1 LLFLPDGNGVN
12 MRKLTAV
19 LVAARTAS
27 LPADGRNQAA
37 IEMVCAAL
45 ALAIL
50 VLACRIASIW

>member
-1 LLFLPDGNGVN
+1 

-19 LVAARTAS
+19 LVAARTSS

>member
-1 LLFLPDGNGVN
+1 

-19 LVAARTAS
+19 LASARTAS
-27 LPADGRNQAA
+27 LPADDRNQAA

-50 VLACRIASIW
+50 VLASRIASIW